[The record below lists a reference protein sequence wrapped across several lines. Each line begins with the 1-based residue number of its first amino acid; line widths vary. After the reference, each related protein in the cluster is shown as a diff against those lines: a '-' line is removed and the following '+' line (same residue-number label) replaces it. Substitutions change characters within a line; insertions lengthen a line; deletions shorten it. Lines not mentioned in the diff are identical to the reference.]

1 VACGVEGWGRDARVS
16 AITSA
21 QRRFEL
27 SRELEEVKAR
37 LDACH
42 QTNIQPEAADVR
54 REKELEQALKEWN
67 AHLFAWKAAGPD
79 PAHSAG
85 HRRALTPSEGP
96 ISLDATGSRCGLWRC
111 DKLSHQRKASGA
123 VK

>member
-1 VACGVEGWGRDARVS
+1 VS
-16 AITSA
+16 GLTPA

-54 REKELEQALKEWN
+54 REKELEKAMKELN
-67 AHLFAWKAAGPD
+67 A
-79 PAHSAG
+79 
-85 HRRALTPSEGP
+85 EVN
-96 ISLDATGSRCGLWRC
+96 C
-111 DKLSHQRKASGA
+111 D
-123 VK
+123 